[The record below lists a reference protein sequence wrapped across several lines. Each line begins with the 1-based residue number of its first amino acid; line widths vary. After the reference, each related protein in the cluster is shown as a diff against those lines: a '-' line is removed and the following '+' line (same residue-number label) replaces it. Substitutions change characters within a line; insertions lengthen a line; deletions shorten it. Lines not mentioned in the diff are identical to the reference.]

1 MENGGILFSLGTNG
15 FLNSDLIEH
24 ISNELHA
31 DKCYVIVGRDH
42 ELNNFKDKFI
52 TIMRSDCI
60 RGKYNYQLSNY
71 EVIDDTVINCMNS
84 HLMEL
89 IRMQQRFEDF
99 YDFQINR
106 DLESHLNIYMAHL
119 KFWNGLLSS
128 GKIKYVV
135 FTDVP
140 HEGYDGVIYY
150 LCKLVYK
157 DIKVILRY
165 ISRIPGRAIVFDDF
179 TKIGRENGKKDRAI
193 DGLYTMSEEASI
205 YYTQLKDSESQ
216 GINGAFSGPNTRE
229 EWLRQRFGERNILV
243 VFWNKYLGAIYK
255 HTFEY
260 KYKLLKGI
268 KAIFLFPS
276 VLYQTINDIPKVL
289 YANRQKMKTDQFV
302 SEYEALAL
310 IKKDEDIPDGSYIY
324 FAMHYQPEASS
335 LPLGGGGGYA
345 DQRIPI
351 EILSKSIPKDWKVLV
366 KKHPGQNIQCANIQG
381 YRWLAELKNVF
392 IVSENISS
400 HELMKKAEFVATLT
414 GTVAMEALFLRKK
427 AIIFGYSELAMAP
440 NVYWGRTV
448 EECRKII
455 ETQKS
460 TELLYSDEDIKEYFT
475 MLSQNSFKNNP
486 EEYAK
491 RIIEVWGNN

>member
-1 MENGGILFSLGTNG
+1 MENGGILFSLGTNR
-15 FLNSDLIEH
+15 FLNPDLIEY

-42 ELNNFKDKFI
+42 ELSNFKDKFI

-60 RGKYNYQLSNY
+60 RGKYDYRLSNY
-71 EVIDDTVINCMNS
+71 EVIDDAVINCMSS

-89 IRMQQRFEDF
+89 LRMQQRFEDF
-99 YDFQINR
+99 YDFRINR

-157 DIKVILRY
+157 DIKVIMRR
-165 ISRIPGRAIVFDDF
+165 ISRIPGRAIILDDF
-179 TKIGRENGKKDRAI
+179 TKIGRENDKKDRVT
-193 DGLYTMSEEASI
+193 DGLYRMSEEASK

-216 GINGAFSGPNTRE
+216 GINGAFPGAYTRE
-229 EWLRQRFGERNILV
+229 QWLRKRFGERNILI
-243 VFWNKYLGAIYK
+243 VFRDKYLGTIYE
-255 HTFEY
+255 HTYKY
-260 KYKLLKGI
+260 KYKLMKGI
-268 KAIFLFPS
+268 KAIFLFPD
-276 VLYQTINDIPKVL
+276 VLYQTINVIPKVL
-289 YANRQKMKTDQFV
+289 YAIKQKKKTDQFV
-302 SEYEALAL
+302 RGYEALAL

-335 LPLGGGGGYA
+335 LPLGGGWYA

-392 IVSENISS
+392 IVSDNVSS
-400 HELMKKAEFVATLT
+400 HELMKRAEFVATLT

-440 NVYWGRTV
+440 NVFWGRTV

-455 ETQKS
+455 ETHKS
-460 TELLYSDEDIKEYFT
+460 TELLYSDEEIKKYFII
-475 MLSQNSFKNNP
+475 LSQNSFKDSP
-486 EEYAK
+486 DEYAK
-491 RIIEVWGNN
+491 RIIEVLGN